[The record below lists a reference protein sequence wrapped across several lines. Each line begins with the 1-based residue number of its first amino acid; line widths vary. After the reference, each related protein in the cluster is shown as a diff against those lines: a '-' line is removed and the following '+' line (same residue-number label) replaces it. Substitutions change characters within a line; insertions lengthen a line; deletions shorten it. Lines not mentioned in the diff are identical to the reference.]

1 MGTLFNAYI
10 YKLYSEAMYTYTK
23 IKIELLHVFDIIN
36 QTMQNICQ
44 HVSLS
49 SSTLLPLY
57 AHKTL
62 V

>member
-1 MGTLFNAYI
+1 MPIYI
-10 YKLYSEAMYTYTK
+10 SYIVRLCIHILKSK
-23 IKIELLHVFDIIN
+23 VELLHVFDIIN